1 MNEPPSSLRAGWG
14 FFCVSALSWQDG
26 QVPTFDV
33 RANSFGF
40 LRLMFAV
47 LVIVSHSWP
56 LGGFGKDP
64 GRLDNN
70 LGIFAVE
77 GFFALS
83 GFLITMSG
91 SRLSIGRFLWHRIL
105 RIFPAY
111 WVSLLLV
118 AVVFAPIIW
127 RTMRG
132 LTEYPFASPPPTGF
146 IFLNALLFQNQI
158 TIGDTLT
165 GIPAAL
171 MWNGPLYTLPM
182 EFACYLLIA
191 VLMAGRVLTARM
203 VAVLAAAAWGWVQL
217 AQIGALGV
225 YDDRQAKFT
234 LCFLVGSL
242 IYFLR
247 ERLLTLK
254 LWLPLGALVILVV
267 TYLTWGF
274 HIFGIVA
281 FAYLVLW
288 IAYHLPFRAVG
299 RRHDFS
305 YGLYIYGWPVQQMAA
320 YFGATQLGIVA
331 YILISLAGA
340 AVLAVASWYL
350 IESPA
355 LRWKSADPMAWFRK
369 KQTVN
374 A

>member
-1 MNEPPSSLRAGWG
+1 MPFL
-14 FFCVSALSWQDG
+14 
-26 QVPTFDV
+26 DV
-33 RANSFGF
+33 RSNSFGL
-40 LRLMFAV
+40 LRLTFAL
-47 LVIVSHSWP
+47 LVVISHSWP
-56 LGGFGKDP
+56 LGGFGRDP

-91 SRLSIGRFLWHRIL
+91 SRLGAGRFLWHRFL

-111 WVSLLLV
+111 WTSL
-118 AVVFAPIIW
+118 AVVAIVLAPIVW

-158 TIGDTLT
+158 GIGDTLT
-165 GIPAAL
+165 GTPIAH

-191 VLMAGRVLTARM
+191 ILMVGRVLTARM
-203 VAVLAAAAWGWVQL
+203 IAVLLAAAWVWVQL

-242 IYFLR
+242 VYFLR
-247 ERLLTLK
+247 DRILLGTR
-254 LWLPLGALVILVV
+254 WLPPVALVVLVGS
-267 TYLTWGF
+267 YFTWGF
-274 HIFGIVA
+274 HQLGLIAWA
-281 FAYLVLW
+281 FLVLW
-288 IAYHLPFRAVG
+288 VAYHLPFKRVG
-299 RRHDFS
+299 RMRDFS
-305 YGLYIYGWPVQQMAA
+305 YGIYIYGWPVQQMAA
-320 YFGATQLGIVA
+320 YFGANQLGIVPYMLVCIA
-331 YILISLAGA
+331 ATLILATC
-340 AVLAVASWYL
+340 SWYL
-350 IESPA
+350 VESPA
-355 LRWKSADPMAWFRK
+355 LRWKDRDPLSWFRRRSVSLK
-369 KQTVN
+369 SGSKEAPQQRGSEHP
-374 A
+374 

>member
-1 MNEPPSSLRAGWG
+1 MSSL
-14 FFCVSALSWQDG
+14 
-26 QVPTFDV
+26 DV
-33 RANSFGF
+33 RSNSFGL
-40 LRLMFAV
+40 LRLTFAL
-47 LVIVSHSWP
+47 LVIVSHTWP
-56 LGGFGKDP
+56 LGGFGNDP

-91 SRLSIGRFLWHRIL
+91 SRLSVGRFLWHRVL
-105 RIFPAY
+105 RIFPGY
-111 WVSLLLV
+111 WVSLVIV
-118 AVVFAPIIW
+118 ALALAPIVW

-132 LTEYPFASPPPTGF
+132 LTEYPFASPPPSGF
-146 IFLNALLFQNQI
+146 IFSNALLFQNQI
-158 TIGDTLT
+158 IIGDTLT

-171 MWNGPLYTLPM
+171 IWNGPLYTLPM

-191 VLMAGRVLTARM
+191 ILMAGRVLTARM
-203 VAVLAAAAWGWVQL
+203 VAALAAAAWVWVQV

-247 ERLLTLK
+247 DRLLAGTR
-254 LWLPLGALVILVV
+254 WLPPVALVVLVG

-274 HIFGIVA
+274 HQLGLVA
-281 FAYLVLW
+281 WAFLVLW
-288 IAYHLPFRAVG
+288 VAYHLPFKHVG
-299 RRHDFS
+299 RTRDFS
-305 YGLYIYGWPVQQMAA
+305 YGIYIYGWPVQQMAA
-320 YFGATQLGIVA
+320 YFGATQLGILP
-331 YILISLAGA
+331 YMLICISGTLI
-340 AVLAVASWYL
+340 LAVGSWYL

-355 LRWKSADPMAWFRK
+355 LRWKDRDPLGWFRR
-369 KQTVN
+369 QPANVTS
-374 A
+374 

>member
-1 MNEPPSSLRAGWG
+1 M
-14 FFCVSALSWQDG
+14 
-26 QVPTFDV
+26 VPTFDV

-56 LGGFGKDP
+56 LGGFGQDP
-64 GRLDNN
+64 GRVDNN

-91 SRLSIGRFLWHRIL
+91 SRLTVGRFFWHRVL

-111 WVSLLLV
+111 WVALGAV
-118 AVVFAPIIW
+118 ALVFAPIVW

-132 LTEYPFASPPPTGF
+132 LTEYLGASPPPTGF
-146 IFLNALLFQNQI
+146 VFLNALLFQNQI
-158 TIGDTLT
+158 AIGDTLT
-165 GIPAAL
+165 GTPVAL

-182 EFACYLLIA
+182 EFACYLLIGI
-191 VLMAGRVLTARM
+191 LMAGRVLTARM
-203 VAVLAAAAWGWVQL
+203 VAVLALAAWAWVQL

-254 LWLPLGALVILVV
+254 PWLPLSALVIIVV

-274 HIFGIVA
+274 HLFGIVS

-288 IAYHLPFRAVG
+288 IAYHMPFRAVG

-320 YFGATQLGIVA
+320 YFGATELGLAA
-331 YILISLAGA
+331 YMLISLAGA
-340 AVLAVASWYL
+340 TILAVASWYL
-350 IESPA
+350 IESPV

-369 KQTVN
+369 TQRVS